1 MKTRIHIHREN
12 VSGTV
17 GRKTFIVTLPRDA
30 EKIVA
35 IGVSTVGLKKSDGE
49 NHFEAG
55 MLRVTRDGVLLFETQ
70 VRNEFQ
76 DADFDFNPAPSFLD
90 NSFKAVSG
98 GMDHALNVT
107 FPGSPRSLFCR
118 YDGNKAPSSLAY
130 KIALYFIYT
139 KKQKQ

>member
-12 VSGTV
+12 VSGAIS
-17 GRKTFIVTLPRDA
+17 RKNFIVTLPRDV
-30 EKIVA
+30 ENVVA
-35 IGVSTVGLKKSDGE
+35 IRVTCVGLKKSDGE

-55 MLRVTRDGVLLFETQ
+55 NLRVIRDGVLLFETQ
-70 VRNEFQ
+70 VREQ
-76 DADFDFNPAPSFLD
+76 LQPASFDFEPAPSFLD
-90 NSFKAVSG
+90 SNIKVISG
-98 GMDHALNVT
+98 GLDHALNVT